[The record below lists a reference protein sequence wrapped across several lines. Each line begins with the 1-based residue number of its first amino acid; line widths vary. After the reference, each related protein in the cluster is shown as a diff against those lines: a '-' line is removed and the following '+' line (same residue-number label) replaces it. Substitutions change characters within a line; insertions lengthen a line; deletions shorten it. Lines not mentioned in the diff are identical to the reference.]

1 MDTELHE
8 QRNERRRIK
17 VIDCATQL
25 FQSKGVREVTMDDI
39 AGALRISKRTLY
51 QMFRGKEELV
61 LACVKAE
68 VEADRRRRL
77 EIENDTA
84 DALERLF
91 RNIEYKLVDLRN
103 AHSDYAKDVRRY
115 ASVRTFTTACREDLL
130 GAFRNILQLG
140 CAQGT
145 IRPDIHFEQ
154 TTQGLLYLVDG
165 VAVSGQFADF
175 SVLDF
180 VFNIL
185 LVYVRGCATDKGRA
199 SIDEFIKKHRF

>member
-61 LACVKAE
+61 LACVKAGI
-68 VEADRRRRL
+68 EADQRRRL
-77 EIENDTA
+77 EIETDTA

-91 RNIEYKLVDLRN
+91 RNIECKLIDLRN
-103 AHSDYAKDVRRY
+103 LHPDYAKDIRRY
-115 ASVRTFTTACREDLL
+115 TSVRTFLAVCREDLIT
-130 GAFRNILQLG
+130 RV
-140 CAQGT
+140 CT
-145 IRPDIHFEQ
+145 
-154 TTQGLLYLVDG
+154 GLP
-165 VAVSGQFADF
+165 AT
-175 SVLDF
+175 
-180 VFNIL
+180 
-185 LVYVRGCATDKGRA
+185 VRGVRVPVTTAVLSSVSVRQPSGDASRCAAAESEVPRPQSKSGRY
-199 SIDEFIKKHRF
+199 SGRKTVMNEQKRGPEPNGGRVC

>member
-61 LACVKAE
+61 LACVKAGIE
-68 VEADRRRRL
+68 TDQRRRL
-77 EIENDTA
+77 EIETDTT

-91 RNIEYKLVDLRN
+91 RNIEYKLADLRN
-103 AHSDYAKDVRRY
+103 VHPDYAKDIRRY
-115 ASVRTFTTACREDLL
+115 ASVRTYTALCRGDLL
-130 GAFRNILQLG
+130 DAFRKILQLG

-165 VAVSGQFADF
+165 VAATGLFAEIN
-175 SVLDF
+175 VPDF
-180 VFNIL
+180 VLNVL
-185 LVYVRGCATDKGRA
+185 LVYVRGCATDQGRTR
-199 SIDEFIKKHRF
+199 IDEFINKHRF

>member
-8 QRNERRRIK
+8 QRNERRRLK

-25 FQSKGVREVTMDDI
+25 FRSKGVREVTMDDI

-61 LACVKAE
+61 LACVKAGIE
-68 VEADRRRRL
+68 TDQRRRL
-77 EIENDTA
+77 EIETDTT

-91 RNIEYKLVDLRN
+91 RNIEYKLADLRN
-103 AHSDYAKDVRRY
+103 VHPDYAKDIRRY
-115 ASVRTFTTACREDLL
+115 ASVRTYTALCRGDLL
-130 GAFRNILQLG
+130 DAFRKILQLG

-165 VAVSGQFADF
+165 VAATGLFAEIN
-175 SVLDF
+175 VPDF
-180 VFNIL
+180 VLNVL
-185 LVYVRGCATDKGRA
+185 LVYVRGCATDQGRTR
-199 SIDEFIKKHRF
+199 IDEFINKHRF